1 MNCAG
6 IGKTT
11 LANEICLRWARD
23 GFLSEDFDAVALIPM
38 RCVQQ
43 RPLQEV
49 MMKYLRREVYEQME
63 SIAGS
68 RCLIILEGLD
78 EMESKR
84 QKSDQFFTDLVKECT
99 VLEEATVM
107 ITSRPYA
114 CDKLNADRCVEVIGF
129 GGNEVKEFINRSFPN
144 DEHSVSKLLKQLN
157 DYPHLK
163 SLSYVPLSLLMLVD
177 IFQCQQNKELPSTL
191 TELYKLFIV
200 MILQR
205 EIVKEDKKCSGV
217 SPTAA
222 NSKDLKKMLP
232 GIPINA
238 IGTVFLL
245 CRLSFC
251 AFFDWYIDMKDN
263 YGFKKWKDPKII
275 FTTEDL
281 KQCGIEVTGDFDGF
295 GLLKATHIHEVPTDT
310 SAYNFSHL
318 SIQEFLSSLY
328 ISLLP
333 QEEQLRLMNEYFHDF
348 SNVFIFLCG
357 LTELKCNEM
366 YHFVYSKMI
375 SNDPDDILH
384 SSTTRNADV
393 VPAVRCIYESNC
405 TVQSAVPLTL
415 DMSRNDLILFDC
427 FCVSHVM
434 SHYTVTQLNLDTC
447 DIGNTGAEVLT
458 KDYLN
463 EKATARSLELLNLP
477 LNHLTAVG
485 MDHVMKIV
493 MTSEPHY

>member
-49 MMKYLRREVYEQME
+49 MIQYLRREVYEQME

-84 QKSDQFFTDLVKECT
+84 QKSDQFFIGLVKECT

-107 ITSRPYA
+107 ITSRPHA
-114 CDKLNADRCVEVIGF
+114 CDKLNADRCVEVVGF
-129 GGNEVKEFINRSFPN
+129 GGNEVKEFINKSFPN

-163 SLSYVPLSLLMLVD
+163 SLSYVPLNLLMLVD

-191 TELYKLFIV
+191 TELYKLFMV

-205 EIVKEDKKCSGV
+205 EIVKEDKKCSCV
-217 SPTAA
+217 SLTAA
-222 NSKDLKKMLP
+222 YSEDLKRMLP

-251 AFFDWYIDMKDN
+251 AFFDWYIDMKDD

-281 KQCGIEVTGDFDGF
+281 KQCDIEVTNDFDGF

-333 QEEQLRLMNEYFHDF
+333 QEEQLRLMNEYFHNF

-375 SNDPDDILH
+375 SNNPDSIIY
-384 SSTTRNADV
+384 SSNPDV
-393 VPAVRCIYESNC
+393 VLAVRCIYESNC
-405 TVQSAVPLTL
+405 TIQSAVPFTL
-415 DMSRNDLILFDC
+415 NMSYRHLVLFDC

-434 SHYTVTQLNLDTC
+434 SHYPVTQLKLNNCHIGDT
-447 DIGNTGAEVLT
+447 GGEVLA
-458 KDYLN
+458 KDYSN
-463 EKATARSLELLNLP
+463 EKATTHLLEVLNL
-477 LNHLTAVG
+477 NNNDLTAVG
-485 MDHVMKIV
+485 MDHVMKIAI
-493 MTSEPHY
+493 TSETHY

>member
-11 LANEICLRWARD
+11 LANEVCLRWARD

-49 MMKYLRREVYEQME
+49 MIEYLRREVYEQME

-84 QKSDQFFTDLVKECT
+84 QKSDQFFIDLVKECT

-107 ITSRPYA
+107 ITSRPHA

-129 GGNEVKEFINRSFPN
+129 GENEVKQFIDKSFPN

-163 SLSYVPLSLLMLVD
+163 SLSYVPLNLLMLVN
-177 IFQCQQNKELPSTL
+177 IFQCQQNNELPSTL

-217 SPTAA
+217 LPTAA
-222 NSKDLKKMLP
+222 NSEDLKKMLP

-251 AFFDWYIDMKDN
+251 GFFDWHIDMKEKD
-263 YGFKKWKDPKII
+263 GRGHEKKWKDPKII

-281 KQCGIEVTGDFDGF
+281 KQCGIEVTSEFDGF

-328 ISLLP
+328 IALLP
-333 QEEQLRLMNEYFHDF
+333 QQEQLRLVNEHFHDF
-348 SNVFIFLCG
+348 PNVFTFLCG
-357 LTELKCNEM
+357 LTRLQCNEM
-366 YHFVYSKMI
+366 YQIIYSKLM
-375 SNDPDDILH
+375 SRH
-384 SSTTRNADV
+384 DV
-393 VPAVRCIYESNC
+393 VPAVRCMYESNC
-405 TVQSAVPLTL
+405 PVQSAVPFTL
-415 DMSRNDLILFDC
+415 DMSDNYDVVPYDC
-427 FCVSHVM
+427 YCVSYIT
-434 SHYTVTQLNLDTC
+434 SHERYPVSQLKMKWCSMGDN
-447 DIGNTGAEVLT
+447 GAEMLA
-458 KDYLN
+458 KHYSS
-463 EKATARSLELLNLP
+463 EKVSDPVLELLNLN
-477 LNHLTAVG
+477 LNSLTAVG

>member
-11 LANEICLRWARD
+11 LANEVCLRWARD
-23 GFLSEDFDAVALIPM
+23 GFLSEEFDVVALIPM

-43 RPLQEV
+43 KPFQEV
-49 MMKYLRREVYEQME
+49 MIEYLRREVYEQME

-78 EMESKR
+78 EMESKC
-84 QKSDQFFTDLVKECT
+84 QKSDRFFIGLVKECT

-107 ITSRPYA
+107 ITSRPHA

-129 GGNEVKEFINRSFPN
+129 GGIEVEEFISKSFPN

-163 SLSYVPLSLLMLVD
+163 SLSYVPLNLLMLVD
-177 IFQCQQNKELPSTL
+177 IFKCQQNKELPSTL
-191 TELYKLFIV
+191 TELYKLFTV
-200 MILQR
+200 MMLQR
-205 EIVKEDKKCSGV
+205 EIVKEDKKCLGV

-222 NSKDLKKMLP
+222 NSEDLKKMLP

-251 AFFDWYIDMKDN
+251 GFFNWHVDMKEKDED
-263 YGFKKWKDPKII
+263 GDEKKWKDPKII

-281 KQCGIEVTGDFDGF
+281 KQSGIEVTSEFDGF

-328 ISLLP
+328 IALLP
-333 QEEQLRLMNEYFHDF
+333 QQEQLPHLVNEHFHDF
-348 SNVFIFLCG
+348 PNVFTFLCG
-357 LTELKCNEM
+357 LTRLQCNEM
-366 YHFVYSKMI
+366 YQMMCSKLM
-375 SNDPDDILH
+375 SHD
-384 SSTTRNADV
+384 DV
-393 VPAVRCIYESNC
+393 VLAVRCMYESNC
-405 TVQSAVPLTL
+405 PVQSAVPFTL
-415 DMSRNDLILFDC
+415 DMSHKHVVPYDC
-427 FCVSHVM
+427 YCVSYIT
-434 SHYTVTQLNLDTC
+434 SHYSVSQLKMKWC
-447 DIGNTGAEVLT
+447 FIGDNGAEMLAKYYSSEKVSDPVL
-458 KDYLN
+458 K
-463 EKATARSLELLNLP
+463 LLNLCK
-477 LNHLTAVG
+477 NGLTAVG

>member
-11 LANEICLRWARD
+11 LANEVCLRWARD

-49 MMKYLRREVYEQME
+49 MIKYLRREVYEQME

-68 RCLIILEGLD
+68 RCLVILEGLD
-78 EMESKR
+78 EMESER
-84 QKSDQFFTDLVKECT
+84 QKSDQFFIDLVKECT

-107 ITSRPYA
+107 ITSRPHA
-114 CDKLNADRCVEVIGF
+114 CDKLNADRCVEVMGF
-129 GGNEVKEFINRSFPN
+129 GRNEVKEFINKSFPN

-163 SLSYVPLSLLMLVD
+163 SLSYVPLNLLMLVD
-177 IFQCQQNKELPSTL
+177 IFRCHQNKELPSTL

-200 MILQR
+200 MMLQR
-205 EIVKEDKKCSGV
+205 EIEKEDKMCSGV

-222 NSKDLKKMLP
+222 NIEDLKRMLP
-232 GIPINA
+232 GIPIFT

-251 AFFDWYIDMKDN
+251 MFFDWHIDMKEK
-263 YGFKKWKDPKII
+263 YKSGREKKWKDPKII

-281 KQCGIEVTGDFDGF
+281 KQCGIEVTSDFDGF

-310 SAYNFSHL
+310 SAYNFSHI

-333 QEEQLRLMNEYFHDF
+333 QEEQLHLMNEYFHNF

-375 SNDPDDILH
+375 SNNPHDILRC
-384 SSTTRNADV
+384 SNPDV
-393 VPAVRCIYESNC
+393 VLAVRCIYESNC
-405 TVQSAVPLTL
+405 TVQSAVPFTL
-415 DMSRNDLILFDC
+415 DMSFKHLVLFDC

-434 SHYTVTQLNLDTC
+434 SHYPVTQLKLKECN
-447 DIGNTGAEVLT
+447 IGDTGAEVLA
-458 KDYLN
+458 KDYSHK
-463 EKATARSLELLNLP
+463 KAAVHLLELLDLSN
-477 LNHLTAVG
+477 NDLTAVG
-485 MDHVMKIV
+485 MDYVMKIV